1 MSTDQGIIVFSD
13 RADLF
18 ELLREAV
25 PGRKF
30 AVPADATGREQIA
43 IVDSNRVEDSKGG
56 RFTFRILLGDSA
68 GFDPID
74 DGVICIRPEIFEA
87 NPLQLLGWCDA
98 MVRGLARVGSLE
110 QELEFARQVSELLTD
125 TDFDRVAETIA
136 GRALDLLGVG
146 RGTLL
151 LHDPERE
158 RFVRVFSN
166 DPEHRDSGEFVPG
179 VPASLLEPAEEGDP
193 GYRLHEPEGGKPGI
207 IGIPVHVGDD
217 VLGVLVGRFDKG
229 EVPDEKSAAKA
240 ALYIRSV
247 TAVLA
252 NLQAL
257 TRSNELAMRDDLT
270 KAFNRRFFDSY
281 LDQEIQRARRYG
293 SGFSIIFLDLDDL
306 KEVNN
311 RWGHL
316 MGSRTLQEVA
326 KRILGAVR
334 GIDRVVRFGG
344 DEFCIILP
352 QTDDEQAEAVANRVR
367 RAIAEAPFELE
378 PDVVV
383 RITAS
388 FGIASYPKHANTKE
402 TLIRAADSAM
412 YKVKSSTKDAIKV
425 ANGG

>member
-1 MSTDQGIIVFSD
+1 MSTDQGIVVFSD

-18 ELLREAV
+18 DLLRKAV
-25 PGRKF
+25 PGRSF
-30 AVPADATGREQIA
+30 AEPADATGREQIA
-43 IVDSNRVEDSKGG
+43 IVDSNRVEDSKRE
-56 RFTFRILLGDSA
+56 RFTFRILLGESA

-98 MVRGLARVGSLE
+98 MVRSLARVGSLE
-110 QELEFARQVSELLTD
+110 QELEFARQVSDLLTD

-179 VPASLLEPAEEGDP
+179 VPASLLEPVEEGDP

-207 IGIPVHVGDD
+207 IAIPVHVGDD
-217 VLGVLVGRFDKG
+217 VIGVLVGRFEKG
-229 EVPDEKSAAKA
+229 ELPDEKNAARA

-257 TRSNELAMRDDLT
+257 TKSNELAMRDDLT

-367 RAIAEAPFELE
+367 RAIAEAPFDLE

-425 ANGG
+425 ANEG